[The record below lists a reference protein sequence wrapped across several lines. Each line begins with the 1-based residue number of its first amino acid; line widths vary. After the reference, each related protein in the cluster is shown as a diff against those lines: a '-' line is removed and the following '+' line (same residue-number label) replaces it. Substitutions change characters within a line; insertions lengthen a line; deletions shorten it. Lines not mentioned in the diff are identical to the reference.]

1 MNKLLPP
8 KYMRWNYSLDQRY
21 YCNQKQLITSGC
33 SFTASTSQLD
43 CAASWPGYVR
53 DRCRFEETIDLSYPG
68 MGNDY
73 IYQSIKQYANTNSL
87 VIVMWSGIDRQAISM
102 DPPVARIPKD
112 LSNETKKQRAL
123 MSFEMV
129 QELKKELVA
138 RQIPHAFTQY
148 INLIHPPFL
157 AWRDTTGAWPSY
169 LDNDQLNKLKDS
181 IDIPTNPNEFLYD
194 YAFFNDHLNAGD
206 FFHPPVECNL
216 SWTDQVLL
224 PNLAKKGLI
233 HSVDR

>member
-1 MNKLLPP
+1 MIHLLPP
-8 KYMRWNYSLDQRY
+8 KHMSWDYSIDQQY
-21 YCNQKQLITSGC
+21 HCNQKQLITSGC
-33 SFTASTSQLD
+33 SFTASTQQLN

-53 DRCRFEETIDLSYPG
+53 DRCRFEETVDLSYPG

-73 IYQSIKQYANTNSL
+73 IYQSIINYANTDSL
-87 VIVMWSGIDRQAISM
+87 IIIMWSGIDRQSSSIN
-102 DPPVARIPKD
+102 PPKASSTKD
-112 LSNETKKQRAL
+112 LTNNEKKQRAL

-129 QELKKELVA
+129 QELKNELVA

-157 AWRDTTGAWPSY
+157 AWPDTTEVWSKY
-169 LDNDQLNKLKDS
+169 LDKSQLIKLNDL
-181 IDIPTNPNEFLYD
+181 IDIPTNPKEFLYD
-194 YAFFNDHLNAGD
+194 YAFFNDHLNGGD
-206 FFHPPVECNL
+206 SYHPPAECNL

-233 HSVDR
+233 HPVDQ